1 MQYPLGNVC
10 ILKETVLFMLRESEL
25 LVLNR
30 LTLDPEGKGFVSQ
43 IGRDIGRSK
52 GEVSKAVKELKQ
64 CGLVRTELAGRNMI
78 CSIDRRSPVF
88 AQLRRTFNLLEVMP
102 KVVML
107 RKCSDKIVL
116 FGSCAQG
123 TDTTQSDIDLLV
135 ITRDKPKAQ
144 RAVQGIKF
152 PRPVQWVI
160 KTPQE
165 YVILNGKEPVFA
177 EELSRGILL
186 WEVPDA
192 SGAE

>member
-1 MQYPLGNVC
+1 M
-10 ILKETVLFMLRESEL
+10 LKESEL

-64 CGLVRTELAGRNMI
+64 CGLVRTELSGRNMI

-88 AQLRRTFNLLEVMP
+88 SQFRRAFNLLEVMP
-102 KVVML
+102 RVAALK
-107 RKCSDKIVL
+107 KFAEKIVL

-123 TDTTQSDIDLLV
+123 TDTAKSDIDLLV
-135 ITRDKPKAQ
+135 IARDKP
-144 RAVQGIKF
+144 AVQKAVLKIKLS
-152 PRPVQWVI
+152 RPVQWVL

-186 WEVPDA
+186 WE
-192 SGAE
+192 GADGN

>member
-1 MQYPLGNVC
+1 MF
-10 ILKETVLFMLRESEL
+10 FMLKESEL

-52 GEVSKAVKELKQ
+52 GEVSKSVKELKQ
-64 CGLVRTELAGRNMI
+64 CGLVSTKLAGRNMV

-88 AQLRRTFNLLEVMP
+88 AQFRRAFNLLEIMPRVM
-102 KVVML
+102 VL
-107 RKCSDKIVL
+107 RKHAEKIVL

-123 TDTTQSDIDLLV
+123 TDTAKSDIDLLV
-135 ITRDKPKAQ
+135 IVRDKPAAHKAAQ
-144 RAVQGIKF
+144 KIKLS
-152 PRPVQWVI
+152 RSVQWVF

-165 YVILNGKEPVFA
+165 YVILNDKEPVFA
-177 EELSRGILL
+177 AELSRGIQL
-186 WEVPDA
+186 WEGFDA

>member
-1 MQYPLGNVC
+1 M
-10 ILKETVLFMLRESEL
+10 LKESEL

-88 AQLRRTFNLLEVMP
+88 AQLRRAFNLLEIMP
-102 KVVML
+102 RVAAL
-107 RKCSDKIVL
+107 RKCSEKIVL

-123 TDTTQSDIDLLV
+123 TDTSKSDIDLLV
-135 ITRDKPKAQ
+135 VTRNRPEAHKAAQ
-144 RAVQGIKF
+144 RIKG
-152 PRPVQWVI
+152 PRRLQWVI

-165 YVILNGKEPVFA
+165 YVILNSKEPVFA

-192 SGAE
+192 P